1 MPKIACLTPMY
12 FSDDSC
18 IGGGERYPLN
28 LSHGIVQSTGG
39 AYTVEIL
46 SFGPKSRVVPIAP
59 GLTMRVLQAAR
70 PPQHPLDV
78 VSWELPSALV
88 DADLVHIH
96 QAYTR
101 CTEMAILVAKQ
112 QGKPIVVTDHGG
124 PSSSLGTSVGCLE
137 MVDHIISYS
146 EFGKAA
152 YGNRVS
158 RPITVVKGGVDATMF
173 TVPEVRPR
181 REGILYVG
189 RLLPHKGIDRLIS
202 ATPADIPLTICGRPY
217 HADYYTRL
225 QGLARGKDVRFVTD
239 ADDDATLRFY
249 RSSWA
254 TVLPS
259 VYRDCY
265 GNTYLWP
272 ELMGFTLLESMCCG
286 TPAICSDVAAMPE
299 FIIDGVTGF
308 IFDDLPMLT
317 DRIRQ
322 LANDPALVESM
333 GRRARREIDQEYD
346 LRVAGAR
353 FVAVYEGLI
362 ARSRGV
368 AA

>member
-1 MPKIACLTPMY
+1 MPKIACLTPLY
-12 FSDDSC
+12 FSDESC

-28 LSHGIVQSTGG
+28 LSQGIVQSTGG

-46 SFGPKSRVVPIAP
+46 SFGPKSRTWPIAP
-59 GLTMRVLQAAR
+59 GLTMRVLEAAR

-112 QGKPIVVTDHGG
+112 QGKPVVVTDHGG
-124 PSSSLGTSVGCLE
+124 PSSTLGTSVGCLE

-146 EFGKAA
+146 DFGKAA
-152 YGNRVS
+152 YRVS
-158 RPITVVKGGVDATMF
+158 TPITVVKGGVDGTMF
-173 TVPEVRPR
+173 TPPARRPERDR
-181 REGILYVG
+181 ILYVG
-189 RLLPHKGIDRLIS
+189 RLLPHKAIDRLIT
-202 ATPADIPLTICGRPY
+202 ACPADIPLTVCGRPY
-217 HADYYTRL
+217 NPDYFEML
-225 QGLARGKDVRFVTD
+225 KKLAVGKDVQFVTD
-239 ADDDATLRFY
+239 ADDDTTLDFY
-249 RSSWA
+249 RRSWA

-308 IFDDLPMLT
+308 VFKDLPMLT
-317 DRIRQ
+317 DRIRR
-322 LANDPALVESM
+322 LASDPVLVETM
-333 GRRARREIDQEYD
+333 GARARREIDQVYD

-353 FVAVYEGLI
+353 FVEVYEPLI
-362 ARSRGV
+362 ARARGV